1 MKSLT
6 CLAFFAAAICL
17 VPVQL
22 LTAQEIKVDSQVS
35 AVTLYRDQ
43 AMVTRNLELQGEA
56 GSQELVVVDLPE
68 NIVGDSLFAEGGKDV
83 EVRAIQFR
91 TRAVNDSP
99 RKEVREISD
108 KIKGVAAKMKLTTK
122 KLELLNKRGAYLD
135 KLETFS
141 AKSANADLNRG
152 VLDAVALEKL
162 TKFSFAQRAEIL
174 DQQFALQTEMETFQ
188 QASSLLSRQLNSI
201 TNNANKTTREAV
213 LYVEK
218 MGDKNEQVRLSYL
231 VASCGWS
238 PSYSVR
244 GSENEATTRLE
255 YNGLIQQMSG
265 ENWKNVQLTLSTASP
280 AISAA
285 GPGLAP
291 FRVGL
296 NARNAP
302 NQAKRKAA
310 AQEVYVQG
318 RASNV
323 KALLNMNQ
331 NAISL
336 DDNLKTSWGLNDSI
350 SAYACE
356 ELNGVSSVGNSF
368 QDPLRQAVQQPS
380 FNYQVKSPVT
390 LLSRNNQ
397 QLVRILQTELP
408 SQFYYVATPI
418 LTSYVYREA
427 ELNND
432 SQTDFMAGPITVY
445 LDDRFVGRG
454 EIPTVARGQRFVVG
468 FGADSQLQSSRELV
482 SRTNETNGGNRE
494 TKIEYRL
501 TVENFKDTPADIR
514 IVDRMPVTNETDR
527 LRVTLKLDDG
537 ELSEDEAYTR
547 SERSKGILRWDASVP
562 ARSMGNTAYEI
573 DYGFTMEHDRNYV
586 VSLPTKI
593 AKQEQE
599 EEFFDMQNK
608 RYNRR

>member
-1 MKSLT
+1 MKCSPF
-6 CLAFFAAAICL
+6 LAFFAAVSCL
-17 VPVQL
+17 FSAQFT
-22 LTAQEIKVDSQVS
+22 TAQETKVESQVS

-43 AMVTRNLELQGEA
+43 ALVTRNLAFNGEA

-68 NIVGDSLFAEGGKDV
+68 NIVKDSLFAEGGADV

-91 TRAVNDSP
+91 TRAVNESP
-99 RKEVREISD
+99 RKEVREIGD
-108 KIKGVAAKMKLTTK
+108 KINGLTNKMKLIQK
-122 KLELLNKRGAYLD
+122 KLELLKKREAYLD

-141 AKSANADLNRG
+141 AKSASSDLDRG
-152 VLDAVALEKL
+152 VLDATALEKL
-162 TKFSFAQRAEIL
+162 TTFSFAQRAEIL
-174 DQQFALQTEMETFQ
+174 EQQVALQTEMETFQ
-188 QASSLLSRQLNSI
+188 REHALLSRQLNSI
-201 TNNANKTTREAV
+201 TNNASKTIREAV

-218 MGDKNEQVRLSYL
+218 TNDKNEQVRLSYL
-231 VASCGWS
+231 VGSCGWS
-238 PSYSVR
+238 PTYSVR
-244 GSENEATTRLE
+244 GSENEAKTRLE

-265 ENWKNVQLTLSTASP
+265 EDWKNVNLTLSTASP

-296 NARNAP
+296 NAKNSSK
-302 NQAKRKAA
+302 QAKRQDAA
-310 AQEVYVQG
+310 EQVYVQG

-323 KALLNMNQ
+323 QALLTMNQ

-336 DDNLKTSWGLNDSI
+336 DDNLKTSWGLNNSI
-350 SAYACE
+350 SIYACE
-356 ELNGVSSVGNSF
+356 ELNGVGSIGNSF
-368 QDPLRQAVQQPS
+368 QDPLRQVVQQPS
-380 FNYQVKSPVT
+380 FNYQVNSSVT

-432 SQTDFMAGPITVY
+432 SQTDFLAGPITVY
-445 LDDRFVGRG
+445 LDERFVGRG

-468 FGADSQLQSSRELV
+468 FGADSQLRSRRELV
-482 SRTNETNGGNRE
+482 SRTNETNGGNQE

-501 TVENFKDTPADIR
+501 TVENYKDTPAEIR
-514 IVDRMPVTNETDR
+514 VVDRMPVANETDR
-527 LRVTLKLDDG
+527 LRVTLNLSDS
-537 ELSEDEAYTR
+537 ELSEDEVYTR

-562 ARSMGNTAYEI
+562 ARSMGKSAYEI
-573 DYGFTMEHDRNYV
+573 EYGFTMEHDRNFV
-586 VSLPTKI
+586 VGLPKQI

-599 EEFFDMQNK
+599 EEFFRMQND
-608 RYNRR
+608 RYNRK